1 MIMDQFNISKVLSLF
16 RPRGGVGSEP
26 PQSSDSDEHSTTHT
40 QQQQQH
46 QQQQQQHSH
55 GHGYGQGQVD
65 IYNLP
70 KVQVSGPSNIDE
82 SSSVV
87 NG

>member
-1 MIMDQFNISKVLSLF
+1 MIIVRFNISKVLSFF

-26 PQSSDSDEHSTTHT
+26 PQSSDSDEHSTNT
-40 QQQQQH
+40 QQQQL
-46 QQQQQQHSH
+46 QQQHSH
-55 GHGYGQGQVD
+55 GHGFGQGQVD

>member
-1 MIMDQFNISKVLSLF
+1 MFKMIMDQFNISELLFLF

-26 PQSSDSDEHSTTHT
+26 PQSSDSDEYSTTNT
-40 QQQQQH
+40 
-46 QQQQQQHSH
+46 QQHSH

-65 IYNLP
+65 IYNVP
-70 KVQVSGPSNIDE
+70 KVQVSGLSNNDE
-82 SSSVV
+82 SSSVI

>member
-1 MIMDQFNISKVLSLF
+1 MFS

-26 PQSSDSDEHSTTHT
+26 PQSSDSDEYSTTHT

-46 QQQQQQHSH
+46 GH
-55 GHGYGQGQVD
+55 GHGYGQGQAD
-65 IYNLP
+65 IYNVP
-70 KVQVSGPSNIDE
+70 KVQVSGPSNNDE